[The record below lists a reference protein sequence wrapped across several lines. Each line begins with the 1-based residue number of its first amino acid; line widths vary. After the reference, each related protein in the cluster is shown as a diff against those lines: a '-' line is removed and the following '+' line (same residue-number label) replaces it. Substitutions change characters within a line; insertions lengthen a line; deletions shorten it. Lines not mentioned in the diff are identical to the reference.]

1 MKRPIAGD
9 EITIRYQGATFTE
22 KCGEVIEIPKRAPGA
37 TRFTVFSKGVFH
49 NGAEASLV
57 EGGNETAVRVE
68 RVTSM
73 PEKRVNLISF
83 YGVFEVQEAA
93 G

>member
-1 MKRPIAGD
+1 MKRPIQGD
-9 EITIRYQGATFTE
+9 EITIRYQGATFKE
-22 KCGEVIEIPKRAPGA
+22 KCGEVMEIPKRAPGA
-37 TRFTVFSKGVFH
+37 TRFTVLSKGIFH
-49 NGAEASLV
+49 NGGEAALV
-57 EGGNETAVRVE
+57 EGANEMAVRVE

-83 YGVFEVQEAA
+83 YGVFEMEEAA